1 MYNIINKQ
9 KKGNDNMNNV
19 EKIKAL
25 QDVTVQW
32 TEMQNDLFDHMMKGV
47 ISEEE
52 YKERNAILNEY
63 IDEFKIEIHEL
74 AK

>member
-1 MYNIINKQ
+1 M
-9 KKGNDNMNNV
+9 KGNYNMNNT

-25 QDVTVQW
+25 QDVTLQW

-47 ISEEE
+47 IGEEE